1 MAFLRFSRD
10 KRGYENFYLVQPTT
24 RRGKSR
30 TRVLYWFRSPP
41 GMRVGRQ
48 PFDDTVRR
56 ALEKQYP
63 DISFDWKTIVETPIP
78 SADAEKWRERRRT
91 ERALKQAAS
100 EDDTAETSNAD
111 TDSPAN

>member
-41 GMRVGRQ
+41 GVRVGRQ
-48 PFDDTVRR
+48 PFDEGVRR
-56 ALEKQYP
+56 ALEAQYP
-63 DISFDWKTIVETPIP
+63 DVVFDWKTIVETPIP
-78 SADAEKWRERRRT
+78 SADAEMARAPPRGARAQTGGVRGRSGRGRGGCRR
-91 ERALKQAAS
+91 
-100 EDDTAETSNAD
+100 
-111 TDSPAN
+111 